1 MINHEYQ
8 HRVVDTQWIKASPRR
23 SKPSVPL
30 FLIIWILLIA
40 AGVLGTIWYTGKIKQ
55 QLTLEVS
62 KQTAQQITAM
72 QTDYE
77 AQIKQLQAN
86 FTSEIVKVQGKVDAL
101 NELLEFSKDNANSKT
116 DNSNKLF
123 SQLSEVKKQLN
134 ELQKSLDVLK

>member
-1 MINHEYQ
+1 
-8 HRVVDTQWIKASPRR
+8 
-23 SKPSVPL
+23 
-30 FLIIWILLIA
+30 
-40 AGVLGTIWYTGKIKQ
+40 
-55 QLTLEVS
+55 
-62 KQTAQQITAM
+62 M

>member
-1 MINHEYQ
+1 MNTNIESSTPSGLERH
-8 HRVVDTQWIKASPRR
+8 PRR
-23 SKPSVPL
+23 SKPSVPI

-40 AGVLGTIWYTGKIKQ
+40 AGVLGTIWYTGKIKE

>member
-1 MINHEYQ
+1 MIANTESSTPRGYELQ
-8 HRVVDTQWIKASPRR
+8 PRR
-23 SKPSVPL
+23 SKPSVIL
-30 FLIIWILLIA
+30 FLCIWILLIA
-40 AGVLGTIWYTGKIKQ
+40 AGVLGMIWYTGKMKE

-62 KQTAQQITAM
+62 KQTAQQIKAM

-77 AQIKQLQAN
+77 TQIKQLETN
-86 FTSEIVKVQGKVDAL
+86 FTSEITKVQGKVDAL
-101 NELLEFSKDNANSKT
+101 NELLEFSKDNANNKT